1 MSIGPVSLIECL
13 IVLVL
18 LVIVAALAFR
28 VGFFRGR
35 GR

>member
-1 MSIGPVSLIECL
+1 MAIGPVSLVECM

-18 LVIVAALAFR
+18 LVVVAAFAFR
-28 VGFFRGR
+28 MGFFRGR

>member
-1 MSIGPVSLIECL
+1 MAIGPVSLVECM

-18 LVIVAALAFR
+18 VVIVAALAFR